1 MRARSRGRIGT
12 AVAAALVVASCS
24 GAPGVTVEQ
33 SMEANDSASTPGPSS
48 APSTV
53 PEPIGPPGTT
63 QEPDPAGLPD
73 LNGKDPDTVD
83 DILDNGLRYLVR
95 ENDNPGG
102 KVELR
107 LVIDAGSGLEDDDQ
121 VGGAHFLE
129 HMLFNGTERF
139 PKNELID
146 VLRSFGAAFGAD
158 VNARTGY
165 DETVYTLNVPD
176 DAEAIDTALD
186 ILQEWLSAATI
197 APEDVDAERGIVLDE
212 WRARD
217 QTSNGR
223 IIDRLTSF
231 LLDGTA
237 YEGHLPIGGRDAI
250 ESITPEALR
259 RFYDDWYRPDNAAVI
274 VVGDIDVDRIV
285 DGIESRFSNIEPRSD
300 SPERVVLAVD
310 PATDTRVEV
319 LGDPDLSEG
328 STSVGFPLAVR
339 RTSFEADTQRSIL
352 RRLAFDVVAT
362 RLDNDA
368 LRNEAPFER
377 ASVGSSS
384 FVRQL
389 SAPEIV
395 VDVDGAAVDDAVQAV
410 IDEFERVDRFGITP
424 AELERA
430 IAARRSAAQ
439 RNFDGRMSRQD
450 VSFAEEYTR
459 HVLEDEWYVA
469 AQQELD
475 FNNAVLDRATVE
487 TVAYV
492 IVDRYRSAGAHVFV
506 TVPEGEVDDVAAPE
520 VIVGVV
526 GSAADRDLE
535 QRPDEA
541 AIGDS
546 LVDAPAPIVEEASVG
561 LTDGS
566 PVPSALDPTV
576 LEFGNG
582 VRVSLNTTVIVE
594 NQIFLSARRVGG
606 LESLPDDLV
615 GDAQALGA
623 VIGDSGAGPFDRV
636 ALAAFLDDKSV
647 QLRADVRTLTD
658 EMSGTAAGDD
668 LEVLF
673 QLIHLLMTDPRA
685 DQTAIDRYVDDQL
698 PFAADPS
705 LDAGYAE
712 FDALLRARYDD
723 QRYLLP
729 TPASLADVD
738 APGIIDVANQ
748 RFGSADGWVF
758 AFSGDF
764 DPEQLT
770 DLARRY
776 IATVPGGRAVETAAP
791 EEPPPPAG
799 VVVSEAAGGQGDT
812 ANVSFL
818 FTESASSSRRDDVVG
833 QVVQEIVGN
842 RLTDFIREEL
852 GDSYSPRAQLDLG
865 SGDTPST
872 ELYISVSTAPEQV
885 EAVSESV
892 IGQLQ
897 LLRTDGPTE
906 RELSNAITTVAE
918 QLNFI
923 NNAQINDEV
932 LDSLVDPAGNA
943 SFMDFVNQ
951 AMFVPELT
959 DELISDALNAWI
971 DLDRYIEIRVVP
983 RG

>member
-1 MRARSRGRIGT
+1 MRASE
-12 AVAAALVVASCS
+12 S
-24 GAPGVTVEQ
+24 G
-33 SMEANDSASTPGPSS
+33 STPGSS
-48 APSTV
+48 SPPSTV

-63 QEPDPAGLPD
+63 KAPDPSGLPALD
-73 LNGKDPDTVD
+73 VRDPETVD
-83 DILDNGLRYLVR
+83 DVLDNGLRYLVR

-121 VGGAHFLE
+121 IGGAHFLE

-139 PKNELID
+139 PKNELVD

-158 VNARTGY
+158 VNASTGY
-165 DETVYTLNVPD
+165 DETIYTLNVPN
-176 DAEAIDTALD
+176 DAEAVSTALD

-197 APEDVDAERGIVLDE
+197 APDDVDAERGIVLDE

-217 QTSNGR
+217 QTPNGR

-250 ESITPEALR
+250 ASITPDVLR

-274 VVGDIDVDRIV
+274 VVGDVDVDRIV
-285 DGIESRFSNIEPRSD
+285 QGIESRFSDIEPRSD
-300 SPERVVLAVD
+300 SPQRIVLDVD
-310 PATDTRVEV
+310 PSTDTQVDV
-319 LGDPDLSEG
+319 FGDPDLAQG
-328 STSVGFPLAVR
+328 FVQVTFPLSVEQ
-339 RTSFEADTQRSIL
+339 TSLEADSQTETL
-352 RRLAFDVVAT
+352 ERLAFDIVAT

-368 LRNEAPFER
+368 LRSEAPFER
-377 ASVGSSS
+377 ASIGSSS

-395 VDVDGAAVDDAVQAV
+395 VDVDGADVGDAVRAI
-410 IDEFERVDRFGITP
+410 IDEFERVERFGITP

-430 IAARRSAAQ
+430 ISARRSAAQ

-450 VSFAEEYTR
+450 VSFADEYTR
-459 HVLEDEWYVA
+459 HVLEGEWYVT
-469 AQQELD
+469 AQQEFD
-475 FNNAVLDRATVE
+475 FVNAVLDRATVE
-487 TVAYV
+487 TVAYA
-492 IVDRYRSAGAHVFV
+492 IVERYRAAGAHVFAA
-506 TVPEGEVDDVAAPE
+506 VPEAEVDDVAAPE
-520 VIVGVV
+520 SIVDIVDA
-526 GSAADRDLE
+526 AADRELE
-535 QRPDEA
+535 PRPDEA
-541 AIGDS
+541 VVGDS
-546 LVDAPAPIVEEASVG
+546 LMDPPAPIVEDAAIDLTEGSFAPAS
-561 LTDGS
+561 LE
-566 PVPSALDPTV
+566 PTV

-582 VRVSLNTTVIVE
+582 AQVSWNTTVIVE
-594 NQIFLSARRVGG
+594 NQIFFSARRVGG
-606 LESLPDDLV
+606 LEFVADDLV
-615 GDAQALGA
+615 PDAQALGA

-636 ALAAFLDDKSV
+636 ALASFLDDKSV
-647 QLRADVRTLTD
+647 QLRADVSALAD
-658 EMSGTAAGDD
+658 EMSGIAAGPD

-673 QLIHLLMTDPRA
+673 QLIHLLMTDPQV

-698 PFAADPS
+698 PFALDPS

-712 FDALLRARYDD
+712 FDALLRARYSD

-729 TPASLADVD
+729 TPETLADVD
-738 APGIIDVANQ
+738 VAGIVEVANQ

-764 DPEQLT
+764 DPQQLT

-776 IATVPGGRAVETAAP
+776 IATVPQGDPAEVTPAVEP
-791 EEPPPPAG
+791 LPPAG
-799 VVVSEAAGGQGDT
+799 VIVSEVAGGQGET

-818 FTESASSSRRDDVVG
+818 FTESASSSRRDDVVA
-833 QVVQEIVGN
+833 QVVQGIVGN

-865 SGDTPST
+865 SGATPST
-872 ELYISVSTAPEQV
+872 ELYISVSTAPDLV
-885 EAVSESV
+885 ADVSDSV
-892 IGQLQ
+892 IGQLRS
-897 LLRTDGPTE
+897 LRTDGPTE
-906 RELSNAITTVAE
+906 RELSNAVNTVAE

-932 LDSLVDPAGNA
+932 LDVLVDPAGNA
-943 SFMDFVNQ
+943 SFLDFVNQ
-951 AMFVPELT
+951 AEFVPELT
-959 DELISDALNAWI
+959 DALISDALNEWI
-971 DLDRYIEIRVVP
+971 DLDQYIEIRVLP